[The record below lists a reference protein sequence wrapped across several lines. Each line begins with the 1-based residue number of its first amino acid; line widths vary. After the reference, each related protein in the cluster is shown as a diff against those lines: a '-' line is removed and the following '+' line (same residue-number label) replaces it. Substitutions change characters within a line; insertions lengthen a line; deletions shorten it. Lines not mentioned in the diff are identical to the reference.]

1 MFCHAIWFWYG
12 AFEIVCHFAIIL
24 SCGCSLPTGS
34 VTRLSKSAIQKD
46 LETVHRKQ
54 AEQIILPS
62 ILDVED
68 LGPFFHEDSI
78 NFAQCLTRSLKDS
91 REKQRNL
98 EAQIRKKMKKFGK
111 EKRSIIYSPE
121 EEVVKGFPE
130 VELKWMFGNKEV
142 VLPKAVGLHLYHGW
156 KKWREEAKA
165 NLKQNL
171 IKDAEFGRQYV
182 AERQV
187 PFHFFIVSILMH
199 KLHNICD
206 RIPIKVDVYYD

>member
-1 MFCHAIWFWYG
+1 M
-12 AFEIVCHFAIIL
+12 
-24 SCGCSLPTGS
+24 PTGS
-34 VTRLSKSAIQKD
+34 VTRLSKSVIQKD
-46 LETVHRKQ
+46 LETVHRKY

-68 LGPFFHEDSI
+68 LGPFFHQDSI
-78 NFAQCLTRSLKDS
+78 NFAHRLKRVLKDS

-111 EKRSIIYSPE
+111 EKRSIIYSPDE
-121 EEVVKGFPE
+121 DVVKGFPE

-171 IKDAEFGRQYV
+171 IKDAEFCRQYV

-187 PFHFFIVSILMH
+187 RKFHFTFSLYFFI
-199 KLHNICD
+199 
-206 RIPIKVDVYYD
+206 DVI